1 MRYRYHCGVLV
12 FLGCVA
18 CTSADTAR
26 PQGGA
31 WGLEDAHGEPQA
43 TESEEPVDADEEL
56 ELPARIEFEPGELS
70 WAKPDHRVVFHTL
83 TESNELR
90 ASGALDEIIGPW
102 GGPGIPIEERAEGE
116 YYHILR
122 LTSLELLRDGHLD
135 RYRRRRLPASAWP
148 WPRFRGFYFPDEL
161 VQDDVPT
168 LHLFEMAREEFGL
181 ARYKVGSLA
190 FTLYTNFLGHVY
202 IPSNSDQGRWFRCS
216 ARAARGLSRIAKG
229 CEERYIST
237 PFLDPFENVIWPGI
251 DPQTQTHIDGLVVN
265 SKHNETKFSGFLPE
279 EPSPDLDVGRDDTT
293 VVVTTDSYKF

>member
-1 MRYRYHCGVLV
+1 M
-12 FLGCVA
+12 
-18 CTSADTAR
+18 SADTAR
-26 PQGGA
+26 PQEEA
-31 WGLEDAHGEPQA
+31 WGLEDEQDRSQFGG
-43 TESEEPVDADEEL
+43 SEAPVDVDEEI

-90 ASGALDEIIGPW
+90 ASGELDEIIGPW

-116 YYHILR
+116 YYHKLR
-122 LTSLELLRDGHLD
+122 LTSLELLTDGHLD
-135 RYRRRRLPASAWP
+135 RYRRRHLPASAWP

-161 VQDDVPT
+161 AQDDVPT

-202 IPSNSDQGRWFRCS
+202 IPSNSNEGRWFWCS
-216 ARAARGLSRIAKG
+216 AHAVTAPSDFEWG
-229 CEERYIST
+229 CEARDVST

-251 DPQTQTHIDGLVVN
+251 DPRTQTHIDGVVVN
-265 SKHNETKFSGFLPE
+265 TKFNNRTPNGFLPE
-279 EPSPDLDVGRDDTT
+279 EPSSDLDVGRDDTT